1 MNKLKFGLP
10 KGSLQ
15 ETTLYL
21 FKNAGFD
28 ISIDERSYY
37 PRINDSEIECV
48 LIRAQEIPKYVAL
61 GAIDAGISGADWIL
75 ENKADVA
82 EVAELLYAKRG
93 LGKVRWVLAVP
104 ENSGINSVKDLEG
117 KRIATELVEVTK
129 EYLKRNKVNAEVE
142 FSWGATEVKAPELVD
157 AIVDVTETGASLR
170 ANKLRIV
177 DTVLESSTRFI
188 ANKQSMQDKWKKE
201 KIERIALLL
210 KGALQAETMVG
221 LILNVEVKNLQKLL
235 AILPALQ
242 IPTVSKLSDE
252 NWRDVLV
259 IVKKLEVRELIP
271 KLKQAGA
278 SGIVEFPLNKVIE

>member
-252 NWRDVLV
+252 KWGDVLV

>member
-104 ENSGINSVKDLEG
+104 ENSEINSVKGLEG

-177 DTVLESSTRFI
+177 DTVLESSTRLI
-188 ANKQSMQDKWKKE
+188 ANKRSMLDKWKKE
-201 KIERIALLL
+201 KIENIALLL

-221 LILNVEVKNLQKLL
+221 LIMNVEVKNLQKLL
-235 AILPALQ
+235 AVLPALQ
-242 IPTVSKLSDE
+242 TPTVSKLSDE
-252 NWRDVLV
+252 NWRDLLV
-259 IVKKLEVRELIP
+259 IVKKIEVRELIP